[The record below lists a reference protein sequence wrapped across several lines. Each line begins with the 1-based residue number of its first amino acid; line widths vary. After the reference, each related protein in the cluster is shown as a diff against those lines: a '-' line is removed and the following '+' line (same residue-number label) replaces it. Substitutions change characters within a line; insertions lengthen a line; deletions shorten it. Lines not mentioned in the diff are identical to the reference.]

1 MPEQNLRAWVVT
13 DAVGS
18 QVVFAPTRDEA
29 LGAVEEPQM
38 VPTNPSISVRR
49 VKEFD
54 QYAEVGRVPA
64 RVLVEK
70 GWQVPCRRC
79 GELVSEDDRRVGAEI
94 EDEALCAMCVPE
106 VYEVMDDGVGRL
118 GCCRVYR
125 PGPGHVGRVGG
136 AERWLNGDPDS

>member
-1 MPEQNLRAWVVT
+1 MPEQSLRAWVVT
-13 DAVGS
+13 DALGS
-18 QVVFAPTRDEA
+18 QVVFTRTRDEA
-29 LGAVEEPQM
+29 FEAVEDPQM

-54 QYAEVGRVPA
+54 QYAEAGRVPA

-79 GELVSEDDRRVGAEI
+79 GGLVSEGDRRVGAEI

-106 VYEVMDDGVGRL
+106 AYEVMDDGVG
-118 GCCRVYR
+118 
-125 PGPGHVGRVGG
+125 
-136 AERWLNGDPDS
+136 